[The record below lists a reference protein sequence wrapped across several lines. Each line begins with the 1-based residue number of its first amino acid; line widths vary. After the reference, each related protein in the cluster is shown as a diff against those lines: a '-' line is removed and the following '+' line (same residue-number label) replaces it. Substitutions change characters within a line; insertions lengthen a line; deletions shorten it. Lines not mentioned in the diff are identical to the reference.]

1 VRLVQPRHPDRPD
14 ALHPRIIEDLIEI
27 AEGGHQ
33 EALNAMVLML
43 EDLAQF
49 GTASRFAGH
58 LQGMPIW
65 ELKTRSRG
73 GLKGGARVY
82 WFPLTLRFKTLEPET
97 VAVMVNAEIKPG
109 DTPNPRNLEEALEVY
124 FAFQDDPVGMLRR
137 SS

>member
-1 VRLVQPRHPDRPD
+1 
-14 ALHPRIIEDLIEI
+14 
-27 AEGGHQ
+27 
-33 EALNAMVLML
+33 MVLML
-43 EDLAQF
+43 EDLARF
-49 GTASRFAGH
+49 GTASRFARH

-73 GLKGGARVY
+73 GSKGGARVY

-109 DTPNPRNLEEALEVY
+109 DTPNPRNLEEASLARTPAPHGPRALEVY